1 MKNLNEMSVK
11 ELREIAKEKNIA
23 GRWDMTKTQLIEAI
37 EKVNE
42 QKESD
47 NHKLVP
53 MPGTED
59 PDWGKKA
66 AGAAETTKV
75 EEKAEAKKE
84 KVKKAA
90 EKAMKVQRAF
100 VEAGEARKEA
110 YRYITVTIKNAN
122 ESQAASYIES
132 VCVKMTE
139 LDSEFHSTYKAMNTP
154 DVHDGVYTDTIS
166 FEKAKGHIAIQRNY
180 VGKLMTKAMAAI
192 KLESK

>member
-42 QKESD
+42 QEAPVKE
-47 NHKLVP
+47 V
-53 MPGTED
+53 
-59 PDWGKKA
+59 A
-66 AGAAETTKV
+66 AVEITKV

-180 VGKLMTKAMAAI
+180 VGKLMTKAMTAI

>member
-1 MKNLNEMSVK
+1 MKNLNEMSVR

-23 GRWDMTKTQLIEAI
+23 GRWDMTKPQLIEAI
-37 EKVNE
+37 EKIDKEQETTTEVVNE
-42 QKESD
+42 SQEEEKVE
-47 NHKLVP
+47 
-53 MPGTED
+53 
-59 PDWGKKA
+59 
-66 AGAAETTKV
+66 AAETTEV
-75 EEKAEAKKE
+75 EEKAEAKDV

-110 YRYITVTIKNAN
+110 YRYITVTIKNVN

-154 DVHDGVYTDTIS
+154 DMHDGVYTDTIS